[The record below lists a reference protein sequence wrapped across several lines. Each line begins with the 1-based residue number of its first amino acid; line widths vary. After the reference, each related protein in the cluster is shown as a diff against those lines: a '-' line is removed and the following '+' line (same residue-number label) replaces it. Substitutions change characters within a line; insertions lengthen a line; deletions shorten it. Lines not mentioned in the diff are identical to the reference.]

1 MDEPR
6 KISEQELAHRQ
17 AVVDRF
23 WEAHLAEQQWRRAN
37 AERRTF
43 NRGPDDADWNDITW
57 AVVVS
62 AGGSLS
68 LASRPVSQEPVLS
81 VFLQARKTGLG
92 ARSWVVRATVRLRLI
107 SSFPFMSALGI
118 IIVC

>member
-1 MDEPR
+1 M
-6 KISEQELAHRQ
+6 
-17 AVVDRF
+17 
-23 WEAHLAEQQWRRAN
+23 
-37 AERRTF
+37 
-43 NRGPDDADWNDITW
+43 
-57 AVVVS
+57 
-62 AGGSLS
+62 
-68 LASRPVSQEPVLS
+68 S